1 MDYSEKYQELVESSH
16 SENTEIK
23 EKADAWLLSIGLQGA
38 ARLTVSTF
46 LLDLAIRNVKGEIT
60 RDEVS
65 QLLNAHYA
73 NMPKTKTKCSHGLA
87 GDYEILPPD
96 TPRIKEIEEY
106 NRKLRPA
113 LYALLDKEKQRK
125 ELLSETSSDKL
136 IFVNIKVSY
145 EAMQRNDRKHPLY
158 RNSLYDCTRMYWP
171 ISEEKYNVAT
181 HILGCYKGKV
191 LEVIKIKNRY
201 IEPSGEYVGRKVF
214 EGVEESD
221 SPYIGM
227 DLHEIF
233 NTLANFRVKY
243 WNILS

>member
-1 MDYSEKYQELVESSH
+1 MIYEEKYQELVELSH
-16 SENTEIK
+16 SENSEIK
-23 EKADAWLLSIGLQGA
+23 EKADAWLIGIGLQGA
-38 ARLTVSTF
+38 AELKVSMF

-65 QLLNAHYA
+65 QRLKEHYGDTVFVE
-73 NMPKTKTKCSHGLA
+73 PKSGLD
-87 GDYEILPPD
+87 GGYEIIPPD
-96 TPRIKEIEEY
+96 SPRIKEIEGY

-113 LYALLDKEKQRK
+113 LYAQLDKERLRK
-125 ELLSETSSDKL
+125 ELLSENSSDKL

-158 RNSLYDCTRMYWP
+158 RTSLYDCTRKYWP
-171 ISEEKYNVAT
+171 ISDEKYDAAT

-191 LEVIKIKNRY
+191 LEVIKIKNRH
-201 IEPSGEYVGRKVF
+201 IEPSGEYAGRKVF

-221 SPYIGM
+221 SPYMGM

-233 NTLANFRVKY
+233 DSLANFRVKY
-243 WNILS
+243 WNIR